1 MNSFILSYLNNFNW
15 EGVVIRNF
23 DGVSEG
29 LLLEKRAYLIVLF
42 LKDISQLK
50 IGSTWAQIWFMSV
63 AVDTS
68 NLDILWSKQAS
79 RII

>member
-15 EGVVIRNF
+15 KGVVIRNF

-29 LLLEKRAYLIVLF
+29 LLLEKRAYLMVFF

>member
-15 EGVVIRNF
+15 KGVVIRNF

>member
-15 EGVVIRNF
+15 KGVVIRNF

-29 LLLEKRAYLIVLF
+29 LLLEKRAYLIVFF

-63 AVDTS
+63 DVDAS